1 MKGPETPAGRRAI
14 ELFADAPRGD
24 RFHVRAR
31 WWSCPFP
38 EIQLRVPVV
47 GRILEVGCGHGLL
60 SLYLALSAPGR
71 VVEGVDIDAHKIV
84 LAQAA
89 AARLRPDE
97 AQVTFATSEPGPGEP
112 GQLPAGPFDAIV
124 INDVLYLMPE
134 AVRRDVLAAC
144 AARLAPGGVLVIKEI
159 DDRPRWKY
167 EVNHLQE
174 LVATKVLRY
183 TEGDQVEVVPMRHFA
198 DQLDDLGLE
207 TKLEPIDRWYPHA
220 HAILTARRR
229 AS

>member
-1 MKGPETPAGRRAI
+1 MKGPETPAGRRSI
-14 ELFADAPRGD
+14 ELFDGAPRGD

-38 EIQLRVPVV
+38 EIQFRVPVV

-71 VVEGVDIDAHKIV
+71 VVEGVDIDEHKIV

-89 AARLRPDE
+89 AARLRDGE
-97 AQVTFATSEPGPGEP
+97 AAVTFSTSASGA
-112 GQLPAGPFDAIV
+112 LPDGPFDAIV

-144 AARLAPGGVLVIKEI
+144 VDRLAPQGVLVIKEI
-159 DDRPRWKY
+159 DDHPRWKY

-198 DQLDDLGLE
+198 DQLEQLGLA
-207 TKLEPIDRWYPHA
+207 TKIEPIDRWYPHA
-220 HAILTARRR
+220 HAILTARRT
-229 AS
+229 S

>member
-1 MKGPETPAGRRAI
+1 MKGPQTPAGRRAI
-14 ELFADAPRGD
+14 ELFDGAPRGD

-71 VVEGVDIDAHKIV
+71 RVEGVDIDEHKIE
-84 LAQAA
+84 LARAA
-89 AARLRPDE
+89 AARLRPEE
-97 AQVTFATSEPGPGEP
+97 AQVAFAAIEPGA
-112 GQLPAGPFDAIV
+112 LPDGPFDAIV
-124 INDVLYLMPE
+124 VNDVLYLMPE
-134 AVRRDVLAAC
+134 AVRREVLAVC
-144 AARLAPGGVLVIKEI
+144 VERLTPDGVLVVKEI

-183 TEGDQVEVVPMRHFA
+183 TEGDQVEVVPMQHFA
-198 DQLDDLGLE
+198 DQLEQLGLD
-207 TKLEPIDRWYPHA
+207 TKLEAIDHWYPHA
-220 HAILTARRR
+220 HAILTARRKPG
-229 AS
+229 

>member
-1 MKGPETPAGRRAI
+1 VKGPETPAGRRAI
-14 ELFADAPRGD
+14 EVFATAPRGD

-38 EIQLRVPVV
+38 EIQFRVPVV

-71 VVEGVDIDAHKIV
+71 VVEGVDIDEHKIV

-89 AARLRPDE
+89 AARLRPGE
-97 AQVTFATSEPGPGEP
+97 AQVSFAAIEPGT
-112 GQLPAGPFDAIV
+112 LPDGLFDAIV

-144 AARLAPGGVLVIKEI
+144 VERLNPDGVLVVKEI
-159 DDRPRWKY
+159 DDHPRWKY

-183 TEGDQVEVVPMRHFA
+183 TEGDLVEVVPMQHFA
-198 DQLDDLGLE
+198 DQLEDLGLA
-207 TKLEPIDRWYPHA
+207 TTIEPIDRWYPHA
-220 HAILTARRR
+220 HAILTARRPDHV
-229 AS
+229 AAE

>member
-1 MKGPETPAGRRAI
+1 MKGPETPAGRRSI
-14 ELFADAPRGD
+14 ELFDGAPRGD

-38 EIQLRVPVV
+38 EIQFRVPVV

-71 VVEGVDIDAHKIV
+71 VVEGVDIDEHKIV

-89 AARLRPDE
+89 AARLRDGE
-97 AQVTFATSEPGPGEP
+97 AAVTFSTSASGA
-112 GQLPAGPFDAIV
+112 LPDGPFDAIV

-144 AARLAPGGVLVIKEI
+144 VDRLAPQGVLVIKEI
-159 DDRPRWKY
+159 DDHPRWKY

-183 TEGDQVEVVPMRHFA
+183 TEGDQVEVVPMQHFA
-198 DQLDDLGLE
+198 DQLEQLGFE
-207 TKLEPIDRWYPHA
+207 TKIEPIDRWYPHA
-220 HAILTARRR
+220 HAILTARRT
-229 AS
+229 S

>member
-1 MKGPETPAGRRAI
+1 MKGPQTPAGRRAI
-14 ELFADAPRGD
+14 ELFDGAPRGD

-71 VVEGVDIDAHKIV
+71 RVEGVDIDEHKIE
-84 LAQAA
+84 LARAA
-89 AARLRPDE
+89 AARLRPEE
-97 AQVTFATSEPGPGEP
+97 AQVAFAAIEPGA
-112 GQLPAGPFDAIV
+112 LPDGPFDAIV
-124 INDVLYLMPE
+124 VNDVLYLMPE
-134 AVRRDVLAAC
+134 AVRREVLAAC
-144 AARLAPGGVLVIKEI
+144 VERLTPDGVLVVKEI

-183 TEGDQVEVVPMRHFA
+183 TEGDQVEVVPMQHFA
-198 DQLDDLGLE
+198 DQLEQLGLD
-207 TKLEPIDRWYPHA
+207 TKLEAIDHWYPHA
-220 HAILTARRR
+220 HAILTARRKPG
-229 AS
+229 